1 MAKVITQDHI
11 DAAVAKAVAKN
22 TKEVLKAVGEVV
34 KTHIGA
40 QADVEC
46 KISKKAALTALKAVG
61 ADVKSVAA

>member
-1 MAKVITQDHI
+1 MAKVLTQEHI

-46 KISKKAALTALKAVG
+46 KISKKASLAVLKLVA
-61 ADVKSVAA
+61 ADVKSVAV